1 MRSKRLPYFL
11 LLALAP
17 SLVRA
22 ASLEGTVTDPQSK
35 PVPGAAILVTSTT
48 NGLRWN
54 AVSGDS
60 GSWHIDNLPAGD
72 YLLRAGAPGFA
83 TFLPDP
89 FHLDA
94 STSKS
99 ETIVLQVA
107 GSREEI
113 VVTASSTPQTPLE
126 TSKSVSVVDA
136 AEIEQRDTFDLG
148 SALDLTAGLH
158 FQQLGGPG
166 AYSEI
171 QLRGLRPEDT
181 AVLVDGFRLRD
192 ASATQADAS
201 GLMEDLLT
209 TDASQIEVLRGSGSS
224 LYGTN
229 AIGGAVNVIT
239 DEGGGRTR
247 GNILLEGGS
256 LGMARIH
263 AQIAGGWRRDSIP
276 FSLGVSQLYV
286 ANGVGGD
293 LPYRNTSA
301 QGSIGFHLS
310 PTTHL
315 FARFY
320 GANAFGKLASSPDV
334 LGNPSG
340 FGIVPAVPNVTFL
353 PAPDNPD
360 YTRAARFLTGAIRL
374 TGQPASALSYSVS
387 YQAVADSRRYGDGP
401 AGIGYQP
408 PGSTRS
414 LYDGRIQTVN
424 THAGYRLGRHNLL
437 TAGYEFEAENYANDN
452 VEFYDL
458 AANSATSVTQRSNAV
473 YAQDQIRLLDGR
485 LQISAGFRAQFFALD
500 TPEFLPAA
508 SAPYQGIAFTAPTPA
523 YTGDGSIA
531 YFFRG
536 AGDQNSTKLRAHIG
550 RGYRA
555 PSLYERFGTGFDPI
569 FGYSIYGDPLLK
581 PEHMLSADAGV
592 DQSFAQGRA
601 KISAAYFYTWLENVI
616 TFDTTGLINPA
627 TDPFGRSIGYINTP
641 GGISR
646 GVELAASFVPVRA
659 LTLTSAYTYVNAIER
674 TPIVGDTLQTF
685 VIPPQQFSILAT
697 GRLTPRILLTAETLL
712 SSDYLAPI
720 YGSTIT
726 QVFRFNGLRRVDLGA
741 SYRLPLSEFRAI
753 RFFVRTENLLNQAY
767 YESGFLTPGRTG
779 KAGVQFE
786 F

>member
-1 MRSKRLPYFL
+1 MRYSL
-11 LLALAP
+11 LLTLLLPLAH
-17 SLVRA
+17 A
-22 ASLEGTVTDPQSK
+22 ASLEGTITDPQSK
-35 PVPGAAILVTSTT
+35 PVPGAVILLTSTT
-48 NGLRWN
+48 NALRWT
-54 AVSGDS
+54 ALSGTS
-60 GSWHIDNLPAGD
+60 GTWHFDNLPSGD
-72 YLLRAGAPGFA
+72 YLLRIDASGFA
-83 TFLPDP
+83 TSLIDP

-94 STSKS
+94 ASVKT
-99 ETIVLQVA
+99 ENIVLQLA

-126 TSKSVSVVDA
+126 LSKSMSVVDA
-136 AEIEQRDTFDLG
+136 AEIQQRDALDLG
-148 SALDLTAGLH
+148 SALDLTAGLR

-181 AVLVDGFRLRD
+181 ALLVDGFRLRD

-201 GLMEDLLT
+201 GLIEDLLT
-209 TDASQIEVLRGSGSS
+209 TDASQVEVLRGSGSS

-229 AIGGAVNVIT
+229 AIGGVVNVIT
-239 DEGGGRTR
+239 DEGGGRLR
-247 GNILLEGGS
+247 GSVLLEGGS
-256 LGMARIH
+256 LGMFRGH
-263 AQIAGGWRRDSIP
+263 AQIAGGWRNDTIP

-310 PTTHL
+310 STTHL
-315 FARFY
+315 LVRFY

-340 FGIVPAVPNVTFL
+340 FGLLPAIPNVTFL

-360 YTRAARFLTGAIRL
+360 YTRAARFFTGAIRL
-374 TGQPASALSYSVS
+374 TGQPASPLSYSIS

-408 PGSTRS
+408 LGSTRS

-424 THAGYRLGRHNLL
+424 AHADYRLGRHNLI
-437 TAGYEFEAENYANDN
+437 TAGYEFENENYANDN
-452 VEFYDL
+452 AEFFDL
-458 AANSATSVTQRSNAV
+458 AANSATNVTQRSHTV
-473 YAQDQIRLLDGR
+473 YAQDQIRLLDDR

-500 TPEFLPAA
+500 VPAFLPAA
-508 SAPYQGIAFTAPTPA
+508 TAPYQGTAFAAPTPA

-531 YFFRG
+531 YFFRRSG
-536 AGDQNSTKLRAHIG
+536 TKVRAHIG

-555 PSLYERFGTGFDPI
+555 PSLYERFGAGFDPV
-569 FGYSIYGDPLLK
+569 FGYSVYGDPRLQ
-581 PEHMLSADAGV
+581 PEHMLSVDTGV
-592 DQSFAQGRA
+592 DQTFAQGRA

-616 TFDTTGLINPA
+616 NFDTTGLINPA
-627 TDPFGRSIGYINTP
+627 SDPFGRSIGYINTR

-646 GVELAASFVPVRA
+646 GAELAASFAPARA
-659 LTLTSAYTYVNAIER
+659 LTLSTAYTYVNAIER

-685 VIPPQQFSILAT
+685 IVPRSQFSILAT
-697 GRLTPRILLTAETLL
+697 GRLTPRFLLTAETLL

-720 YGSTIT
+720 YGTTIT
-726 QVFRFNGLRRVDLGA
+726 QVFRFNGLHRLNLGA
-741 SYRLPLSEFRAI
+741 SYRVPLSDFRAL
-753 RFFVRTENLLNQAY
+753 RFFARTENLLNQAY
-767 YESGFLTPGRTG
+767 FESGFPTPGRTG
-779 KAGVQFE
+779 KAGLQFE